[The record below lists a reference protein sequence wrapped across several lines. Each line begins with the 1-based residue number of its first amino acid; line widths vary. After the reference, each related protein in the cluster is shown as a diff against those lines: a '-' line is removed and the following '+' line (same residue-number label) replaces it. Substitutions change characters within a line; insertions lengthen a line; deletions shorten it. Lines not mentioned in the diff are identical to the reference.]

1 MIAEC
6 LYKVNTEKGWRISKL
21 EHELNCKNDLIDKIK
36 QKLAAEV
43 RQEMGVCCNLHIDHP
58 QADHTS
64 ILAMIDETKPSPAS
78 VISSISDVARRSHF
92 TLTCESHHKGERILP
107 NV

>member
-1 MIAEC
+1 
-6 LYKVNTEKGWRISKL
+6 
-21 EHELNCKNDLIDKIK
+21 
-36 QKLAAEV
+36 
-43 RQEMGVCCNLHIDHP
+43 MGVCCNLHIDHP

-78 VISSISDVARRSHF
+78 VISSISDVARRSHA
-92 TLTCESHHKGERILP
+92 TLTRESLHKGERILP